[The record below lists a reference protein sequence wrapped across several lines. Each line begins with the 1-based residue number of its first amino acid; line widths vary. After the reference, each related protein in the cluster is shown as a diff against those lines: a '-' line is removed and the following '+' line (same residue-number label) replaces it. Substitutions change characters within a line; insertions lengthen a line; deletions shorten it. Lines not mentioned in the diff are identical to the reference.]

1 MPKTALV
8 TGANRGIGLEL
19 VRALC
24 ERGDRVIAA
33 CRSDSVE
40 LRALN
45 VDVEEGVDVTSEDS
59 VAHLVRR
66 LESQPIDL
74 LINNAGILTRETLAA
89 MDFDAIRWQ
98 FEVNAMGPLRVTRAL
113 LPQMGPG
120 SKVGIVTSRMG
131 SLEDNTSGS
140 RYGYRMSKAAANM
153 AGVSLAHDLSDRGVA
168 VALLHPGYVRTDM
181 TGGNGHV
188 DPTEAAAGLLDRM
201 DELNL
206 GNSGGFWHANGDMLP
221 W

>member
-24 ERGDRVIAA
+24 ARGDRVIAA
-33 CRSDSVE
+33 CRSESVE
-40 LRALN
+40 LRSLD
-45 VDVEEGVDVTSEDS
+45 VEVEEGVDVTSDDS

-74 LINNAGILTRETLAA
+74 LINNAGILSRETLAA

-113 LPQMGPG
+113 LPHEQGG
-120 SKVGIVTSRMG
+120 CEHGWRESCAR
-131 SLEDNTSGS
+131 LE
-140 RYGYRMSKAAANM
+140 
-153 AGVSLAHDLSDRGVA
+153 
-168 VALLHPGYVRTDM
+168 
-181 TGGNGHV
+181 
-188 DPTEAAAGLLDRM
+188 
-201 DELNL
+201 
-206 GNSGGFWHANGDMLP
+206 
-221 W
+221 